1 MNLEDSQDRHKIF
14 FCDIASAS
22 LEPNVLKTWGVI
34 GETPNVVLN
43 SSGHKF
49 GVIGGMSVNGDMHG
63 QIHFG
68 SMKGKETVNFL
79 ENLLS
84 KFENKI
90 TVVFDNGRNVK
101 CSVVQEFV
109 NSEERLDVIYL
120 PPYAP
125 DCNPIEF
132 LWAWIRYD
140 LGSLCFSGVDMLL
153 NAWKSS
159 WLEVVKAPE
168 LVKSF
173 FKRSRIGDLSL

>member
-1 MNLEDSQDRHKIF
+1 MNLENPEDRHKIF

-22 LEPNVLKTWGVI
+22 LEPNVLKTWGIV
-34 GETPNVVLN
+34 GKTPSVVLN

-49 GVIGGMSVNGDMHG
+49 GVLGGISVDGDMHG

-68 SMKGKETVNFL
+68 KMKGKETVNFL

-101 CSVVQEFV
+101 CAVVQEFID
-109 NSEERLDVIYL
+109 SEERLDVVYL

-125 DCNPIEF
+125 DCNPIEL

-140 LGSLCFSGVDMLL
+140 LGSLYFSGVDALL

-159 WLEVVKAPE
+159 WLEVVRAPK

>member
-1 MNLEDSQDRHKIF
+1 MRHCQRESRTKRIK
-14 FCDIASAS
+14 D
-22 LEPNVLKTWGVI
+22 LGVI

-132 LWAWIRYD
+132 LWAWIRYN
-140 LGSLCFSGVDMLL
+140 LGSLYFSGVDMLL
-153 NAWKSS
+153 NAWKS
-159 WLEVVKAPE
+159 
-168 LVKSF
+168 
-173 FKRSRIGDLSL
+173 